1 MKGKRL
7 VRTLPL
13 LLCLTLCA
21 CATTPA
27 VGASSEEFITAVH
40 LSDYEEL
47 ITASLSLELI
57 PPTDWS
63 RDSAEVAF
71 AITDRTGIGFASAAV
86 RLGQHGPWQDVTDTL
101 KHTGSQY
108 TGAVEVSDN
117 GTVSLKVTGHDG
129 TVMETSCAVQCFDWS
144 APTVRAVV
152 DDGKLCIEAR
162 DNRSGIASILVD
174 GKAYA
179 VSEQNTMWVMIQEL
193 DPSKKQITV
202 QAVDRAG
209 HKSELTTV
217 DNPNYQ
223 PPKAEPEPEQEP
235 ESQPETES
243 PVSSSPQTSTVTQA
257 PAAPQQTAGKAVS
270 KPDQSAAES
279 TVVSAGASASAS
291 VDPEAEADTTPRSDN
306 AFTPDGQGTV
316 VDNGTDAEGK
326 EFFTITTANDNIFYL
341 IIDQQRDSKNV
352 YFLNAVTEEDLLA
365 LAEPAANDGES
376 AVSDPEP
383 VCTCG
388 VQCEAGAVDTDC
400 PVCVL
405 SWKDCTGKAP
415 APTEEEPTESEQE
428 GGGAGTFVV
437 IALAALAAGGAGWY
451 VKIYKPKHEL
461 DDAEDFDEL
470 IGAEEETIN
479 EDDPEYPDEPD
490 YPDDDDDGPEDRTT

>member
-21 CATTPA
+21 CAGTPA
-27 VGASSEEFITAVH
+27 VGASSEEIVTAVR

-63 RDSAEVAF
+63 RDSAEVALV
-71 AITDRTGIGFASAAV
+71 ITDRTGIGFASAAV

-101 KHTGSQY
+101 KHTGNQY
-108 TGAVEVSDN
+108 TGSVEVADN

-129 TVMETSCAVQCFDWS
+129 TAMETSCAVQCFDWS

-152 DDGKLCIEAR
+152 DDGTLCIEAR

-174 GKAYA
+174 GKAYV
-179 VSEQNTMWVMIQEL
+179 VSEQNTMAVTLQEL
-193 DPSKKQITV
+193 DTSKKQITV

-209 HKSELTTV
+209 HKSEPTTV

-223 PPKAEPEPEQEP
+223 PPKAEPEQKPEP
-235 ESQPETES
+235 QPETEP

-257 PAAPQQTAGKAVS
+257 PAAPQQTAGNSQAVS

-376 AVSDPEP
+376 AVPDPEP
-383 VCTCG
+383 VCTCE
-388 VQCEAGAVDTDC
+388 VQCEAGAVDIDC

-405 SWKDCTGKAP
+405 SWKDCTGEAP

-428 GGGAGTFVV
+428 SGGAGTVVV
-437 IALAALAAGGAGWY
+437 IALVALAVGGAGWY

-479 EDDPEYPDEPD
+479 EDDPEYPDEPE

>member
-7 VRTLPL
+7 ARTLPL
-13 LLCLTLCA
+13 LLCLALCA
-21 CATTPA
+21 CATTPSA
-27 VGASSEEFITAVH
+27 GASSEEIVTAVR
-40 LSDYEEL
+40 LSNYKEL
-47 ITASLSLELI
+47 LTSSLSLELI

-71 AITDRTGIGFASAAV
+71 AITDRTGIGFSSAAV
-86 RLGQHGPWQDVTDTL
+86 RLGQHGAWQDVTDTL
-101 KHTGSQY
+101 KHNGSQY

-152 DDGKLCIEAR
+152 DEGKFCIEAR

-174 GKAYA
+174 GKAYV
-179 VSEQNTMWVMIQEL
+179 VSEQETMWVMLREL
-193 DPSKKQITV
+193 DAGKKQITV
-202 QAVDRAG
+202 QAVDQAG
-209 HKSELTTV
+209 HKSEITTV

-223 PPKAEPEPEQEP
+223 PTKDETEQKPEP
-235 ESQPETES
+235 QPETE
-243 PVSSSPQTSTVTQA
+243 PPASSAPQTSSRPQA
-257 PAAPQQTAGKAVS
+257 PSGPQQTAGNSQVVS
-270 KPDQSAAES
+270 KPNRSTAES
-279 TVVSAGASASAS
+279 TVVPTNASASAS
-291 VDPEAEADTTPRSDN
+291 VDPEAEEDTTPRSDN

-316 VDNGTDAEGK
+316 VDNATDAEGK
-326 EFFTITTANDNIFYL
+326 EFFTITTANDNLFYL

-376 AVSDPEP
+376 AVPDPEP

-405 SWKDCTGKAP
+405 SWKDCTGEAP
-415 APTEEEPTESEQE
+415 APTEEDPTESEQE
-428 GGGAGTFVV
+428 GGGTGTFVV
-437 IALAALAAGGAGWY
+437 IALVALAVGGVGWY

-470 IGAEEETIN
+470 IGAEEQTVN
-479 EDDPEYPDEPD
+479 EDEPEYPDEPD
-490 YPDDDDDGPEDRTT
+490 YPDDDDDGPEDRRT